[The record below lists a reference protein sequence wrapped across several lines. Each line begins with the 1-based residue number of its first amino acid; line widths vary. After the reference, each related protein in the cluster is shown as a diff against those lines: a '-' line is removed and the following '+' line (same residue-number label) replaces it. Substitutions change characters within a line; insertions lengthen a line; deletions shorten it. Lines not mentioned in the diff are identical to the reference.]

1 MSKPMHSNLID
12 EDRSVKVRGIIRGAS
27 VLCLWATKTVKKSL
41 VKSQKWKYNLC
52 CRECRY
58 RLIVRICIV
67 ADGLYFSLCSP
78 LWKLKVIRDLTRK
91 NCWIFKT
98 NDWYCSDNKNHNLWT
113 PPSCNEGPP
122 AKKVVDEMRWNPA
135 VSLNTN
141 TRIKRMVR
149 LYRQKVQIFQ
159 CS

>member
-12 EDRSVKVRGIIRGAS
+12 EDRSLKVRGIIRSAS
-27 VLCLWATKTVKKSL
+27 VLCLWATKQPKILRQASKKE
-41 VKSQKWKYNLC
+41 YNLC

-91 NCWIFKT
+91 TDCWISFAET
-98 NDWYCSDNKNHNLWT
+98 NDWCCSDNKNYKLWT
-113 PPSCNEGPP
+113 PSSTEGPP
-122 AKKVVDEMRWNPA
+122 AKKVVDEMQWIPA
-135 VSLNTN
+135 ISLNTN
-141 TRIKRMVR
+141 TRITRMVR
-149 LYRQKVQIFQ
+149 LYRQKVQIF
-159 CS
+159 

>member
-1 MSKPMHSNLID
+1 MRID
-12 EDRSVKVRGIIRGAS
+12 HLKSGGSFGVRQYC
-27 VLCLWATKTVKKSL
+27 VYEPQN
-41 VKSQKWKYNLC
+41 SQKILRQASKKEYNLC

-91 NCWIFKT
+91 TDCWISFAET
-98 NDWYCSDNKNHNLWT
+98 NDWCCSDNKNYKLWT
-113 PPSCNEGPP
+113 PSSTEGPP
-122 AKKVVDEMRWNPA
+122 AKKVVDEMQWNPA
-135 VSLNTN
+135 ISLDTN

-149 LYRQKVQIFQ
+149 LYRQKVQIF
-159 CS
+159 